1 MNTQQELLKILNAT
15 NNYYKTPGTKKWL
28 ADPFTEAVTFWDNTR
43 NIEYWFSLQPETL
56 TLEITATHNNHKLL
70 VFTPTMTL
78 GNHRFAPDIVIALHN
93 ALTFDFASDATTV
106 VQDGRIS
113 RIPNRRQKTY
123 QQKASDAI
131 IANNLSSSSS
141 FTPGHSHSSNSWDSS
156 ISTSSPRSLSSRFVR
171 WLFLLRN

>member
-1 MNTQQELLKILNAT
+1 MNTQLELLKILNAT

-28 ADPFTEAVTFWDNTR
+28 ADPFTDAVTFWDNTR

-70 VFTPTMTL
+70 IFTPTMTL
-78 GNHRFAPDIVIALHN
+78 GNHRFAPDIVIAIHN
-93 ALTFDFASDATTV
+93 AFKFEFASDAIFV

-113 RIPNRRQKTY
+113 RIPNRRRKTY

-131 IANNLSSSSS
+131 VAGVSSSSS
-141 FTPGHSHSSNSWDSS
+141 FSSASSSDNHSSGS
-156 ISTSSPRSLSSRFVR
+156 SLSLPGSLPSRLLR
-171 WLFLLRN
+171 WFLFLRN